1 MLVTAEIQKRFDN
14 AKNVVFMT
22 GAGVSTSSGIPDY
35 RSKDGIYDGVSLQP
49 EYLLSATAFHNEP
62 EKQYQF
68 MIDNMY
74 FPEAVP
80 NVIHKKMAALTRQG
94 KAKIITQNV
103 DDLHVKAA
111 SDPEKLIRFHGSLY
125 DVYAPVDG
133 KISPYQDYLHAMRR
147 ADNALLR
154 PRITFYEEMPF
165 DVEKSAL
172 WVRNADL
179 IVIVGTSFKV
189 YPFAGLLQYAR
200 LAVPVISIN
209 FEHIT
214 TPFNVDQIVGDADAF
229 FSELIV

>member
-1 MLVTAEIQKRFDN
+1 
-14 AKNVVFMT
+14 MT
-22 GAGVSTSSGIPDY
+22 GAGVSTLSGIPDY
-35 RSKDGIYDGVSLQP
+35 RSKGGIYDGISLQP

-111 SDPEKLIRFHGSLY
+111 SDPEKSIRFHGSLY

-133 KISPYQDYLHAMRR
+133 QKSPYQDYLQ
-147 ADNALLR
+147 
-154 PRITFYEEMPF
+154 FC
-165 DVEKSAL
+165 
-172 WVRNADL
+172 
-179 IVIVGTSFKV
+179 
-189 YPFAGLLQYAR
+189 Q
-200 LAVPVISIN
+200 
-209 FEHIT
+209 
-214 TPFNVDQIVGDADAF
+214 
-229 FSELIV
+229 EL